1 MHILELDEQQPY
13 TQDYL
18 CIATGTSYSFFGN
31 ESGLAALEVMI
42 AI

>member
-18 CIATGTSYSFFGN
+18 CIATGTSFSFFGN
-31 ESGLAALEVMI
+31 QSRLAALEAMI
-42 AI
+42 AM